1 MATRKTTKPTTEE
14 VETKITE
21 AVQPAAEEVTPAATA
36 DEVVDGEVIG
46 GETEETAEEAPM
58 QTSGETVTVCSNY
71 PRDLKF
77 MVPDNSGRQV
87 AIVIKGNATNL
98 RGKEKGIIPIGGYG
112 VTTGVPKDAWEWI
125 LKHRPD
131 DEFIKKGL
139 VFATTAAKARAAAK
153 ERADLRHGYEPADTK
168 KANSRP
174 YNG

>member
-1 MATRKTTKPTTEE
+1 MARKSTKTTTDELESKNTEMVQE
-14 VETKITE
+14 VISS
-21 AVQPAAEEVTPAATA
+21 ATA

-46 GETEETAEEAPM
+46 GETEETAEEAPV
-58 QTSGETVTVCSNY
+58 QTSGDTVTVCSNY

-77 MVPDNSGRQV
+77 MVPDNFGRQV
-87 AIVIKGNATNL
+87 AVVIKGNATNL

-153 ERADLRHGYEPADTK
+153 ERAELRHGFEPADTK

-174 YNG
+174 YKG

>member
-1 MATRKTTKPTTEE
+1 MARKSTKTTTDELEARNTEMVQE
-14 VETKITE
+14 VISS
-21 AVQPAAEEVTPAATA
+21 ATA

-46 GETEETAEEAPM
+46 GETEETAEEAPV
-58 QTSGETVTVCSNY
+58 QTSGDTVTVCSNY

-77 MVPDNSGRQV
+77 MVPDNFGRQV
-87 AIVIKGNATNL
+87 AVVIKGNATNL

-153 ERADLRHGYEPADTK
+153 ERAELRHGFEPADTK

-174 YNG
+174 YKG

>member
-1 MATRKTTKPTTEE
+1 MARKSTKTTTDELEAKNTEMVQE
-14 VETKITE
+14 VISS
-21 AVQPAAEEVTPAATA
+21 ATA

-46 GETEETAEEAPM
+46 GETEETVEEAPA
-58 QTSGETVTVCSNY
+58 QTSGDTVTVCSNY

-77 MVPDNSGRQV
+77 MVPDNFGRQV
-87 AIVIKGNATNL
+87 AVVIKGNATNL

-153 ERADLRHGYEPADTK
+153 ERAELRHGFEPADTK

>member
-1 MATRKTTKPTTEE
+1 MATKRTSKPTTDE
-14 VETKITE
+14 VENKTTE
-21 AVQPAAEEVTPAATA
+21 TTQEAEKVTSTATT

-46 GETEETAEEAPM
+46 GETEETVEEAPI

-112 VTTGVPKDAWEWI
+112 VTTGVPKDTWEWI

-153 ERADLRHGYEPADTK
+153 ERAELRHGFEPADTK

>member
-1 MATRKTTKPTTEE
+1 MARKSTKTTTDELEAKNTEMVQE
-14 VETKITE
+14 VISS
-21 AVQPAAEEVTPAATA
+21 ATA

-46 GETEETAEEAPM
+46 GETEETAEEAPV
-58 QTSGETVTVCSNY
+58 QTSGDTVTVCSNY

-77 MVPDNSGRQV
+77 MVPDNFGRQV
-87 AIVIKGNATNL
+87 AVVIKGNATNL

-139 VFATTAAKARAAAK
+139 VFATTAAKARATAK
-153 ERADLRHGYEPADTK
+153 ERAELRHGFEPADTK

-174 YNG
+174 YKG

>member
-1 MATRKTTKPTTEE
+1 MARKSTKTTTDELEAKNTEMVQE
-14 VETKITE
+14 VISS
-21 AVQPAAEEVTPAATA
+21 ATA

-46 GETEETAEEAPM
+46 GETEETAEEAPV
-58 QTSGETVTVCSNY
+58 QTSGDTVTVCSNY

-77 MVPDNSGRQV
+77 MVPDNFGRQV
-87 AIVIKGNATNL
+87 AVVIKGNATNL

-153 ERADLRHGYEPADTK
+153 ERAELRHGFEPADTK

-174 YNG
+174 YKG

>member
-1 MATRKTTKPTTEE
+1 MARKSTKTTTDELEAKNTEMVQE
-14 VETKITE
+14 VISS
-21 AVQPAAEEVTPAATA
+21 ATA

-46 GETEETAEEAPM
+46 GETEETAEEAPV
-58 QTSGETVTVCSNY
+58 QTSGDTVTVCSNY

-77 MVPDNSGRQV
+77 MVPDNFGRQV
-87 AIVIKGNATNL
+87 AVVIKGNATNL

-112 VTTGVPKDAWEWI
+112 VTTCVPKDAWEWI

-153 ERADLRHGYEPADTK
+153 ERAELRHGFEPADTK

-174 YNG
+174 YKG